1 MVGLSDSEKLILLFL
16 YSWEK
21 PIRAGDLFQIL
32 NEEYHFDRS
41 RQTLH
46 SLIKKL
52 RKNELI
58 SWKPHKLVKLTE
70 TGKEHAL
77 HITWHM
83 HLLESYF
90 QETLDLKAPIRTK
103 EALRLTPIVS
113 CEFINAIKK
122 FHQADCELKE
132 AIRAENLCTEWNKVI
147 EEGGYSE

>member
-16 YSWEK
+16 YDWER

-52 RKNELI
+52 QKNKLI
-58 SWKPHKLVKLTE
+58 SWEPHKLVGLTE
-70 TGKEHAL
+70 IGKEHAL

-83 HLLESYF
+83 HLLENYF
-90 QETLDLKAPIRTK
+90 QETLDLTASVRRKV
-103 EALRLTPIVS
+103 ALRLTPIVS
-113 CEFINAIKK
+113 CEFIEAITK
-122 FHQADCELKE
+122 FHQDDCELKE
-132 AIRAENLCTEWNKVI
+132 AIKAGNLCTAESKI

>member
-1 MVGLSDSEKLILLFL
+1 MVGLSNSEKLILLFL
-16 YSWEK
+16 YNWER
-21 PIRAGDLFQIL
+21 PIRAGDLFQTL
-32 NEEYHFDRS
+32 RKEYNFDRS

-58 SWKPHKLVKLTE
+58 SWEPHRLVRLTE
-70 TGKEHAL
+70 IGKEHAL

-83 HLLESYF
+83 HLLENYF
-90 QETLDLKAPIRTK
+90 QETLDLKAVVRRK

-113 CEFINAIKK
+113 CEFIDAITK
-122 FHQADCELKE
+122 FHQDDCEPKE
-132 AIRAENLCTEWNKVI
+132 AIKAGNLCTEESKAL

>member
-16 YSWEK
+16 YTWDK
-21 PIRAGDLFQIL
+21 PIRVVDLFKKI
-32 NEEYHFDRS
+32 NKEYHFDRS

-52 RKNELI
+52 RKNELV
-58 SWKPHKLVKLTE
+58 SWEPHKSVILTE

-77 HITWHM
+77 HVTWHM

-90 QETLDLKAPIRTK
+90 QETLDMTADIRTK
-103 EALRLTPIVS
+103 EALKLTPIVS
-113 CEFINAIKK
+113 CEFIDAITK
-122 FHQADCELKE
+122 FHQNDCELQE
-132 AIRAENLCTEWNKVI
+132 AIKAGNLCTAESKI